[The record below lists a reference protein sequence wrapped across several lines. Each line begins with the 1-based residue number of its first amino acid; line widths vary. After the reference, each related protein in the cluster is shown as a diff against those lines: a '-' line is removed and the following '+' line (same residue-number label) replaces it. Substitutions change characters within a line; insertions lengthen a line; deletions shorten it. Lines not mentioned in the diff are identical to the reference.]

1 MSHPP
6 SSYGIWFYCDCAP
19 PTVSLWLLLCL
30 CMWGIFFGKF
40 QCLPVDDCSAVSC
53 DSGALARGSESTSF
67 YSAILN
73 QSPQVLFVLLFLILL
88 GGRLGCLFEIF
99 LVFWGR
105 PVSLWTFLRN
115 CFCCIPKILYDC
127 VFIVICLKVFF
138 NFVFHFVIDSLVFV
152 FGIF

>member
-1 MSHPP
+1 
-6 SSYGIWFYCDCAP
+6 
-19 PTVSLWLLLCL
+19 
-30 CMWGIFFGKF
+30 MWGIFFGKF

-99 LVFWGR
+99 LVF
-105 PVSLWTFLRN
+105 
-115 CFCCIPKILYDC
+115 
-127 VFIVICLKVFF
+127 
-138 NFVFHFVIDSLVFV
+138 
-152 FGIF
+152 